1 MAQINRTW
9 IPCGEPSLK
18 NSDSDFLTLVIT
30 GVWWVFQSNSK
41 TDPSKNENFYEHE
54 KCWTIFDRFCLKV
67 GLTCSQNTRL
77 FWGEI
82 IVFFCKFERKKY
94 TFLSKL
100 FWPFAN
106 FRPSSKNKGIPDLLE
121 SVFFGLKYLPHICR
135 SKQASAVDLWERH
148 EEKFLSIGK
157 WGQSKRWVASHFAT
171 FSHFKRTSWGP
182 IHLDIHLHLVK
193 WFLFDFLSL

>member
-1 MAQINRTW
+1 M
-9 IPCGEPSLK
+9 S
-18 NSDSDFLTLVIT
+18 TLVIT

-54 KCWTIFDRFCLKV
+54 KCWTILDRVCLKV
-67 GLTCSQNTRL
+67 GLTCCENTRL

-106 FRPSSKNKGIPDLLE
+106 FRPSSENKGIPDLLE
-121 SVFFGLKYLPHICR
+121 SVFFGLKYLSHICEM
-135 SKQASAVDLWERH
+135 DLNKPVQWTYGRH

-171 FSHFKRTSWGP
+171 FSLFKRTSRGP
-182 IHLDIHLHLVK
+182 VH
-193 WFLFDFLSL
+193 